1 MIYSLP
7 PPPKQAANVEIFFR
21 WITIG
26 AIWLLGHIHQVRS
39 YKGNRTISATMLFTA
54 SLDDTFDN
62 SSCDNETYEYRA
74 LSQANVHWTYNKGD
88 KTIDM
93 GYQNVERFRQTLLS
107 AFEEIKVSK
116 CWRLSRL
123 SPSCTVFKSGMKK
136 CLSEEWI
143 FDVNFFLF

>member
-7 PPPKQAANVEIFFR
+7 LPPQQAVNVKIFFR

-26 AIWLLGHIHQVRS
+26 AILLLGYIHQVRS
-39 YKGNRTISATMLFTA
+39 YKGNRTISATMLFTT

-74 LSQANVHWTYNKGD
+74 LSQAKVHWTYNKGD

-107 AFEEIKVSK
+107 AFEEIKVPK
-116 CWRLSRL
+116 CWRLFRL
-123 SPSCTVFKSGMKK
+123 SPSCAVFKSGMKK
-136 CLSEEWI
+136 FLSEEWI
-143 FDVNFFLF
+143 FDLNFFLF